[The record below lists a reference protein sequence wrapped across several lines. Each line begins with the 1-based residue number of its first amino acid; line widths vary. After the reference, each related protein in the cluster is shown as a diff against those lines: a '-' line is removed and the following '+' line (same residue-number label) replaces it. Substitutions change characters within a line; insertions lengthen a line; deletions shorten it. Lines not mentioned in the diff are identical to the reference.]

1 MCYKRRQTRFRP
13 GGSMTNKETVRKRRD
28 SLRARYL
35 RVDTAT
41 VADVLDAL
49 GLPDQGLAPQFA
61 PYPANA
67 ARMGGWEGTDG
78 QVRVDMRGATS
89 KRVKVRP
96 GDFVLADID
105 GVIVIPKPVAGKVL
119 AEAERLTS
127 KEGRIRRDLGRGAS
141 LEEVLKKYGHV

>member
-35 RVDTAT
+35 RADTAT

-61 PYPANA
+61 PYPEDSAK
-67 ARMGGWEGTDG
+67 MGGWAYTIRGKMTRYAGSGTP
-78 QVRVDMRGATS
+78 QRRKA
-89 KRVKVRP
+89 VK
-96 GDFVLADID
+96 GLAS
-105 GVIVIPKPVAGKVL
+105 G
-119 AEAERLTS
+119 T
-127 KEGRIRRDLGRGAS
+127 
-141 LEEVLKKYGHV
+141 